1 MKKALK
7 KADEKYNTL
16 KSETQALE
24 KLLYV
29 KCRELYKLRVLSAA
43 ILQKRT
49 NLESTL
55 NKCLEETFQTE
66 IQ

>member
-1 MKKALK
+1 MTQRDIECERQKREATEFVKASLK

-43 ILQKRT
+43 IL
-49 NLESTL
+49 
-55 NKCLEETFQTE
+55 
-66 IQ
+66 